1 MRERIPTA
9 VAEPLEQGG
18 EGTPGR
24 AALAAAGIEE
34 VTIR

>member
-9 VAEPLEQGG
+9 VAEPQGG
-18 EGTPGR
+18 EETPGR